1 MRVKTGLAIIGLV
14 LLALVVAPFRAA
26 DTLPAQLSDSAY
38 WKMISDYSEPDGSF
52 IADFYTSNEPAYQVV
67 IPQLTKSI
75 PPGGVYV
82 GVGPEQNFTYI
93 AALRPKVA
101 FIVDIRRDILLE
113 HLMYKAVF
121 ELSAD
126 RADFVGRLFSRK
138 RPADL
143 TADSSVQTIFQAYAS
158 IKGEPELA
166 EQNLKGILG
175 RLKTER
181 RFALSDSDDARLRAI
196 YFEFFRWGPQ
206 ISSEGPNYSTLMMRT
221 DTDGRNWSFLASRDN
236 YDRIRAMHEKNLIVP
251 LVGDFAGPK
260 TLRMVGQY
268 LRDHGASI
276 NVFYVSNVEDYLSRL
291 WAGWTGNVATLPIDP
306 SSQFIR
312 WSLYSGPASPNW
324 LDSISDFVRT
334 GIRPQVPGVI
344 R

>member
-1 MRVKTGLAIIGLV
+1 MRIKTGLAIIATIFLV
-14 LLALVVAPFRAA
+14 LAVAPFRAA
-26 DTLPAQLSDSAY
+26 DTLPARFDDSAF
-38 WKMISDYSEPDGSF
+38 WKMISDSSEPDGHF
-52 IADFYTSNEPAYQVV
+52 TADFYTSNEPAYQAV
-67 IPQLTKSI
+67 IPQLAKSVA
-75 PPGGVYV
+75 PGGVYV

-93 AALRPKVA
+93 AALRPKIA
-101 FIVDIRRDILLE
+101 FIVDIRRDIMLE
-113 HLMYKAVF
+113 HLMYKALF
-121 ELSAD
+121 EMSAD
-126 RADFVGRLFSRK
+126 RADFVGTLFSRK

-143 TADSSVQTIFQAYAS
+143 TADSPVQTIFQAYAS
-158 IKGEPELA
+158 VRSDSELA

-175 RLKTER
+175 RLKTVH
-181 RFALSDSDDARLRAI
+181 RFALSDSDDAILRTI

-206 ISSEGPNYSTLMMRT
+206 ISSEGPNYSALMMRT

-236 YDRIRAMHEKNLIVP
+236 YDRVRTMHEKNLIAP

-268 LRDHGASI
+268 LRDHAAI
-276 NVFYVSNVEDYLSRL
+276 ANVFYVSNVEDYLSRS
-291 WAGWTGNVATLPIDP
+291 WTGWTANVATLPIDS

-312 WSLYSGPASPNW
+312 WSLYGGPSSSNW

-334 GIRPQVPGVI
+334 GIRQQVPGVL